1 MVDYT
6 VTRKGSKAANM
17 ATAVYSS
24 VRLET
29 GLGKVMAAGMKR
41 NYFSVMEQTRP
52 GNRLEMWA
60 EE

>member
-1 MVDYT
+1 
-6 VTRKGSKAANM
+6 M
-17 ATAVYSS
+17 ATAVVQ
-24 VRLET
+24 VRLES